1 LTRDTL
7 LSFYRRYYV
16 PESFVLVV
24 VGPVDPPETL
34 RAAER
39 SLGRLPRSG
48 FQRLPAQAPVT
59 LTPRKVDM
67 PRPDALAYL
76 GLGWLGPKLDHADTP
91 AVDLLV
97 SILGQSRSSR
107 LPQSLRER
115 LALVN
120 SVGSDYAALEAG
132 GIVTVTAQLEPANLA
147 RTEAEILA
155 EIQRIR
161 ENGVTEAEVRRAV
174 TRAEA
179 EHAFSSETAEGR
191 DRRLGQAETVWR
203 LSAELTYRDRLRSV
217 TADQVRLAARRYLD
231 PERYGR
237 LAFVPQAR

>member
-24 VGPVDPPETL
+24 VGPVDPTGTL

-48 FQRLPAQAPVT
+48 FQRLPAPAPVT

-67 PRPDALAYL
+67 PRPGALAYL

-107 LPQSLRER
+107 LPQSLRQR
-115 LALVN
+115 LAPVN
-120 SVGSDYAALEAG
+120 SVASDYAAPEAG
-132 GIVTVTAQLEPANLA
+132 GVIPVTAQLEPPNLHHA
-147 RTEAEILA
+147 EAEILK
-155 EIQRIR
+155 EDPVVREQR
-161 ENGVTEAEVRRAV
+161 V
-174 TRAEA
+174 
-179 EHAFSSETAEGR
+179 
-191 DRRLGQAETVWR
+191 
-203 LSAELTYRDRLRSV
+203 
-217 TADQVRLAARRYLD
+217 
-231 PERYGR
+231 
-237 LAFVPQAR
+237 